1 MPRQLLL
8 VLALSLPCLA
18 GPDPEQLAQLVRD
31 LGADSYEAREA
42 AEKALIDIGRDAL
55 EAVQAAAKEGSDP
68 EVRERAAHVLAA
80 ITRPRWRRDV
90 AEAIVEAR
98 ASKKPLLVFSTVGEP
113 EGWS

>member
-8 VLALSLPCLA
+8 VFALSLPCLA
-18 GPDPEQLAQLVRD
+18 GPDPERIAALVRD

-42 AEKALIDIGRDAL
+42 AEKALVEVGRDAL
-55 EAVQAAAKEGSDP
+55 EAVQAAAKENADP
-68 EVRERAAHVLAA
+68 EVRERAAHIVAA
-80 ITRPRWRRDV
+80 ITRPRWRREM
-90 AEAIVEAR
+90 AEAVAEAR

>member
-8 VLALSLPCLA
+8 VFALSLPCLA

-42 AEKALIDIGRDAL
+42 AERALIDLGRDAL
-55 EAVQAAAKEGSDP
+55 EAVQAAATDGHDP
-68 EVRERAAHVLAA
+68 EVRERAAHVVAA
-80 ITRPRWRRDV
+80 ITRPRWRLDV
-90 AEAIVEAR
+90 AEAIAEAR
-98 ASKKPLLVFSTVGEP
+98 STRKPILVFSTVGEP

>member
-18 GPDPEQLAQLVRD
+18 GPDPEHVAQLVRD

-42 AEKALIDIGRDAL
+42 AEKALVELGQDAL
-55 EAVQAAAKEGSDP
+55 EAVQAAAKGAADP
-68 EVRERAAHVLAA
+68 EVRERAAHIVAA
-80 ITRPRWRRDV
+80 ITRPRWRRDT
-90 AEAIVEAR
+90 AEALAEAR
-98 ASKKPLLVFSTVGEP
+98 AAKKPLLVFSTVGEP